1 MLFFK
6 HKSAIREYVV
16 ILLGTAL
23 MAVAIKSVYDAMG
36 LVTGG
41 FTGISIIIKGM
52 SETYAGKGIPLW
64 FTNLLL
70 NIPLFT
76 IAIILKGSRFLWK
89 SLFGTLFLSVWLY
102 ALPAFH
108 FIEGDILLTAVFGGL
123 LSGAGIGMVLRA
135 GATTGGV
142 DLLSTLIHDRYRH
155 WAVVQIMLVIDAVI
169 IVSGAYIFG
178 INRALYAVLAVYV
191 TTRVSDFIVEGS
203 KFAKV
208 VYIITEKY
216 EEAALMIMEELERGA
231 TALDA
236 RGMYSGEEKD
246 VLFCVVSKK
255 ETVRLKEM
263 VYQLDRDAFVI
274 VTDAKEVLGEG
285 FIMENA

>member
-1 MLFFK
+1 MIFFK
-6 HKSAIREYVV
+6 HRSVVQEYAA

-23 MAVAIKSVYDAMG
+23 MAVAIKSVYDAAG

-52 SETYAGKGIPLW
+52 SEAYTGKGVPLW
-64 FTNLLL
+64 LTNFLL
-70 NIPLFT
+70 NVPLFT
-76 IAIILKGSRFLWK
+76 VAILLKGGRFLWK
-89 SLFGTLFLSVWLY
+89 SLFGTLFLSIWLY
-102 ALPAFH
+102 VLPIFVL
-108 FIEGDILLTAVFGGL
+108 IEGDIVLTAIFGGL
-123 LSGAGIGMVLRA
+123 LGGAGIGLVLRT

-142 DLLSTLIHDRYRH
+142 DLLATLIHDHFRH
-155 WAVVQIMLVIDAVI
+155 FAVVQIMLVIDAVI
-169 IVSGAYIFG
+169 IISGAYIFG
-178 INRALYAVLAVYV
+178 MNRALYAVLAVYI
-191 TTRVSDFIVEGS
+191 TTRVSDFIIEGS
-203 KFAKV
+203 KFAKI

-216 EEAALMIMEELERGA
+216 EEIAMVIMEELERGA

-236 RGMYSGEEKD
+236 RGMYTGEEKD

-255 ETVRLKEM
+255 ETVRLKEI
-263 VYQLDRDAFVI
+263 VNRLDRNAFVI